1 MSQLSDQNILLKA
14 QLSAAGTVQ
23 VTAVNNHQTIPED
36 RFKTDQLN
44 NQVQSLMAE
53 SLHQKTKINFYEA
66 ENLRVLGELEQ
77 AKAHQGYSAQL
88 QIENEGLK
96 SKIISMTKDQED
108 LLELLADQEM
118 KLKEHRRRLR
128 TLGQILEPSD
138 DEN

>member
-14 QLSAAGTVQ
+14 QLSAAGAVQ
-23 VTAVNNHQTIPED
+23 VTAVNNHQAMPED
-36 RFKTDQLN
+36 RFKTEQLY

-53 SLHQKTKINFYEA
+53 SSHQKTKINFYES

-77 AKAHQGYSAQL
+77 AKAFQGYSAQL
-88 QIENEGLK
+88 QIENEELK
-96 SKIISMTKDQED
+96 SKISSMTKDQED

-128 TLGQILEPSD
+128 TLGQTLEPSD

>member
-14 QLSAAGTVQ
+14 QLSAAGAVQ
-23 VTAVNNHQTIPED
+23 VAVNNHQTVPED
-36 RFKTDQLN
+36 RFKTDQLY

-53 SLHQKTKINFYEA
+53 SSHQKTKINFYEA

-77 AKAHQGYSAQL
+77 AKAFQGYSAQL
-88 QIENEGLK
+88 QIENEELK
-96 SKIISMTKDQED
+96 SKISSMTKDQED

-128 TLGQILEPSD
+128 TLGQTLEPSD